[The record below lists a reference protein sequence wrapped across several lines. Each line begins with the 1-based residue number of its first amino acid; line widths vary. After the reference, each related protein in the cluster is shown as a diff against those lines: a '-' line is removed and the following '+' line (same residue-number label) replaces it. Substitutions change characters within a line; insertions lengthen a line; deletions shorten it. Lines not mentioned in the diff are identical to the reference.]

1 MKKFYYF
8 LVCFCLLAF
17 YGCYKDDVDNLKTQ
31 VNEIKEEQIKSIEGQ
46 ISAIEQTIVNLD
58 KTDSDIKSNIQNL
71 ENEAESLHKA
81 IAENAEQDATYRK
94 ALETQLANLETLIQ
108 ALQEK
113 DKEIEA
119 QISELRTYIDSEL
132 RNKVDTATQEVTDW
146 ASATFATL
154 AQMEQAN
161 TEIASLKGDLQT
173 ITDSIEKLIADLAA
187 LDTTLTEELKQVKES
202 LETTIDTRLAA
213 TETSIKSWVNE
224 KLEGYLTISKAEE
237 NLSKVKTE
245 LGTQLE
251 TAKSDLRKMI
261 ESLEKTQ
268 NAENDAIR
276 SEIETLRTILNTVE
290 ATANQNKLD
299 IATLQEDLAKA
310 KAELT
315 KNYTAAIRQAITE
328 SEGKLTA
335 ALNEQIAEVHS
346 TIDTKVSEINA
357 RIATIEGR
365 VSELEDKV
373 SVLRAEMD
381 TAKQQIADILARIQ
395 TISYIPEF
403 EDGRATMSCEDNG
416 SVITKGT
423 STLKF
428 ELRPAVTASE
438 LAKVWHSALSV
449 KGVYTKTRAV
459 GDFVNLPIQSVSA
472 QDGILSIVVS
482 GEPLSNDFYRGNS
495 ALYARLEISDGNN
508 EMTSDYISVI
518 PSILRIVDDTLVV
531 DQTKFNVPNAGQ
543 DIEVKLR
550 HDVDYDLS
558 IDVDWIAP
566 KQTRAFIEEKIIFQ
580 VQENTTG
587 RSRIGKITFA
597 SKDQF
602 IKQEV
607 TIYQGCEYSEHDIT
621 LKLDVKTPG
630 TLKSMLTPEDMR
642 TVTYLIVTGKL
653 NDQDICDICK
663 YMHVLERLDLS
674 ETDYNLT
681 SLNLIKVNRLSYLKL
696 PYVTTEFH
704 ATGGLINEIDAQNCI
719 NLKIVN
725 GKGYQYLNAS
735 NCENLTELTAEGKCI
750 NASNCSKLSNI
761 DVLDGVGTLTA
772 QNSGEN
778 LLVNITSK
786 SITEINLSSSTGI
799 KKISIDNT
807 SRQLKRLN
815 LSNCTNLSTIDIPAY
830 AYSYIFENLEYLDIS
845 GTNITSVGE
854 RYYNVQTDSYSYKF
868 LGLPHLKYLN
878 LSNCKYLNFVCFSNS
893 IDSSD
898 SDEIL
903 DMDISNCNTLST
915 FFVIKGK
922 FVNLDFSTNSNLKE
936 INIDEC
942 HNLVSIDISKC
953 LNIKELY
960 GWTCPKLDS
969 IYVWKNFDISTI
981 KYGFTHMPNFIER

>member
-1 MKKFYYF
+1 MKKFYYL
-8 LVCFCLLAF
+8 LVCFCLLVPF
-17 YGCYKDDVDNLKTQ
+17 GCYKDDVDNLKTQ

-46 ISAIEQTIVNLD
+46 ISAIEQTIANLD
-58 KTDSDIKSNIQNL
+58 KTDSDIKSNIQAL
-71 ENEAESLHKA
+71 ATEAESLRTTIK
-81 IAENAEQDATYRK
+81 ENEAQNEAHRK
-94 ALETQLANLETLIQ
+94 ALENQLANIEKLIKSLE
-108 ALQEK
+108 EK
-113 DKEIEA
+113 DKAVEA
-119 QISELRTYIDSEL
+119 QISQLHSYIDDQL
-132 RNKVDTATQEVTDW
+132 KNKIEDASQEVKDW
-146 ASATFATL
+146 ATTTFSTL
-154 AQMEQAN
+154 AQMESVN
-161 TEIASLKGDLQT
+161 TEIASIKSTLQT
-173 ITDSIEKLIADLAA
+173 ISETLGKIISDLNE
-187 LDTTLTEELKQVKES
+187 LDTTLTDQLKQVKES
-202 LETTIDTRLAA
+202 LEKAINTRLAE
-213 TETSIKSWVNE
+213 TEASIKSWVNE

-245 LGTQLE
+245 LGNQLE
-251 TAKSDLRKMI
+251 TAKSDLNKMI

-268 NAENDAIR
+268 NAENETIR
-276 SEIETLRTILNTVE
+276 AEIETLRTILNTVE
-290 ATANQNKLD
+290 ATANQNKED
-299 IATLQEDLAKA
+299 IATLNQELANA
-310 KAELT
+310 KTELT
-315 KNYTAAIRQAITE
+315 ENYKAAIRQAITE
-328 SEGKLTA
+328 SEGRLTA
-335 ALNEQIAEVHS
+335 ELNNQIADVNS
-346 TIDTKVSEINA
+346 KIDTKVSEINS

-495 ALYARLEISDGNN
+495 ALNARLEISDGKN
-508 EMTSDYISVI
+508 EMTSDYISII
-518 PSILRIVDDTLVV
+518 PSILRIVDDTLIV

-607 TIYQGCEYSEHDIT
+607 TIYQGYEYSEHDIT

-642 TVTYLIVTGKL
+642 TVTYLIVSGKL

-663 YMHVLERLDLS
+663 YMYVLERLDLS

-681 SLNLIKVNRLSYLKL
+681 SLNLIKGNRLSYLKL

-735 NCENLTELTAEGKCI
+735 NCENLTELTAEGKSI
-750 NASNCSKLSNI
+750 NASNCSKLSLV
-761 DVLDGVGTLTA
+761 DVLDGVETLTA

-815 LSNCTNLSTIDIPAY
+815 LSNCINLSTIDIPAY
-830 AYSYIFENLEYLDIS
+830 AYSYIFENLEYLDVS

-854 RYYNVQTDSYSYKF
+854 RDYDIQTDSYSYKF
-868 LGLPHLKYLN
+868 LELPHLKYLN
-878 LSNCKYLNFVCFSNS
+878 LSNCKYLYFVCFTNS
-893 IDSSD
+893 MNSS
-898 SDEIL
+898 SSSEIL
-903 DMDISNCNTLST
+903 DIDISNCNTLSN
-915 FFVIKGK
+915 FFVTKGN
-922 FVNLDFSTNSNLKE
+922 FVNLDFSTCSNLKD
-936 INIDEC
+936 INVSDC
-942 HNLVSIDISKC
+942 LNLISIDISKS
-953 LNIKELY
+953 LNIKEVY
-960 GWTCPKLDS
+960 GFSCPKLDT
-969 IYVWKNFDISTI
+969 IYVWKNFDLSTI
-981 KYGFTHMPNFIER
+981 KYSFTHMPNFIEK